1 MNNQQ
6 HQQIIEMFSSLADD
20 VGDILF
26 ELETSGT
33 LTQDQTEII
42 STELDQ
48 IFKKHLEQILDSEDS
63 KT

>member
-26 ELETSGT
+26 ELETSGA
-33 LTQDQTEII
+33 LTQYQTEII
-42 STELDQ
+42 SLA
-48 IFKKHLEQILDSEDS
+48 L
-63 KT
+63 